1 MKLFLVLGNLRGL
14 CALAIALHHFHV
26 LQSASE
32 WSLFRNAGYLVEFFF
47 ALSGFLLYQRY
58 AHSLDS
64 GPQLRQFMIAR
75 TCRVYPLHV
84 FILLVFVGFE
94 CLKLLLERRGIQLN
108 NVSFTGDRA
117 LGEIVPNLL
126 LIQAW
131 WPGFNALSF
140 NYPSWIVSV
149 EYYVY
154 LLFGLVALMLP
165 RQSAKV
171 FASIAVLALVALYV
185 GNTPLT
191 NNVLRGLGC
200 FFAGGVTF
208 RVYVRLRHLR
218 LGPLLGSV
226 LEVLSLGAVYCVMA
240 GSETPQDAALAILF
254 CVAVGVFAFEAGGI
268 SMLLRGRPL
277 AWLGERWFSVYMTHA
292 AVIFVTTVG
301 VMMVAKATGTSLMVD
316 LPSAIAGVT
325 TRYISTGSALLDNL
339 LIVVELIV
347 VLGISTL
354 TYRYIEQPGIA
365 LGKRWNRG
373 RGDESVSSQR
383 LPE

>member
-1 MKLFLVLGNLRGL
+1 
-14 CALAIALHHFHV
+14 
-26 LQSASE
+26 
-32 WSLFRNAGYLVEFFF
+32 
-47 ALSGFLLYQRY
+47 
-58 AHSLDS
+58 
-64 GPQLRQFMIAR
+64 MIAR

-84 FILLVFVGFE
+84 FILLVFIGLE
-94 CLKLLLERRGIQLN
+94 CLKLLLERWGIQLN

-117 LGEIVPNLL
+117 VAEIAPNLL

-149 EYYVY
+149 EYYVC

-171 FASIAVLALVALYV
+171 FAIIAILALAALYV

-191 NNVLRGLGC
+191 DNVLRGLGC

-208 RVYVRLRHLR
+208 RLYVRVRHLH
-218 LGPLLGSV
+218 LGLLLGSV
-226 LEVLSLGAVYCVMA
+226 LEILSLGAILYVMTL
-240 GSETPQDAALAILF
+240 SMTLSKTPQDAALAILF

-268 SMLLRGRPL
+268 SMLMRGRL
-277 AWLGERWFSVYMTHA
+277 LSWLGERWFSVYMTHA

-301 VMMVAKATGTSLMVD
+301 VMMVAKFTGLPLMIN
-316 LPSAIAGVT
+316 LPSAVSGVT
-325 TRYISTGSALLDNL
+325 TRYISTGSALLDNV

-354 TYRYIEQPGIA
+354 TYRYIELPGIA

-373 RGDESVSSQR
+373 RGNESVSSQR
-383 LPE
+383 LPPRL